1 MKQRDSETC
10 AFSYCHTF
18 QWYNIN
24 QLDERVYNHGYISTI
39 HVVMFIFVYKGRTA
53 LFTAAE
59 EGWSNIVPVLVSA
72 GENIEE
78 TDITGETPLIAA
90 TKNGFSN
97 TIKVFGSWE
106 YSTNQIPGFLF

>member
-1 MKQRDSETC
+1 MRIP
-10 AFSYCHTF
+10 F
-18 QWYNIN
+18 YNTRCYV
-24 QLDERVYNHGYISTI
+24 L
-39 HVVMFIFVYKGRTA
+39 VYKGRTA

-97 TIKVFGSWE
+97 TIKVFSPWQ
-106 YSTNQIPGFLF
+106 YSANQIAECNS